1 METILSSI
9 FIILVV
15 VIFAF
20 IMRKGGGFSG

>member
-15 VIFAF
+15 IVFAF
-20 IMRKGGGFSG
+20 LMRKGGGFSG